1 MPPVSNFVPFYHH
14 DFLSMSLKK
23 LPKEQSKTAILLSML
38 IEPGWNP
45 FSELYNVAAKSTEEL
60 SPKEESKEASDDN
73 KDAEDDNKAAEE
85 TEKGDDDET
94 EKKDEGGEGTEEGG
108 KKKKKF
114 KMPNIPKTIEKIRS
128 KSQER
133 GKNKVRH
140 NFCSKTNHSDL

>member
-1 MPPVSNFVPFYHH
+1 
-14 DFLSMSLKK
+14 MSLKK

-114 KMPNIPKTIEKIRS
+114 KIPNIPKTIEKIRS

-133 GKNKVRH
+133 GKNKVR
-140 NFCSKTNHSDL
+140 NNLCYRRIILSDLHMK

>member
-1 MPPVSNFVPFYHH
+1 
-14 DFLSMSLKK
+14 MSLKK

-73 KDAEDDNKAAEE
+73 KAAEE
-85 TEKGDDDET
+85 AEKGDDDET

-108 KKKKKF
+108 KKKKS
-114 KMPNIPKTIEKIRS
+114 S
-128 KSQER
+128 KSQTFQ
-133 GKNKVRH
+133 KPLK
-140 NFCSKTNHSDL
+140 K

>member
-1 MPPVSNFVPFYHH
+1 
-14 DFLSMSLKK
+14 MSLKK
-23 LPKEQSKTAILLSML
+23 LPKEQSKPAILLSML

-45 FSELYNVAAKSTEEL
+45 FSELYNVAAKSTEDL

-73 KDAEDDNKAAEE
+73 KAAEEE
-85 TEKGDDDET
+85 TEKGEESEKGDET

-114 KMPNIPKTIEKIRS
+114 KIPNIPKTIEKIRS

-133 GKNKVRH
+133 GKNKVRN
-140 NFCSKTNHSDL
+140 NFCNQRTTLTFRWSKMRLFLFT

>member
-1 MPPVSNFVPFYHH
+1 
-14 DFLSMSLKK
+14 MSLKK

-73 KDAEDDNKAAEE
+73 KAAEE
-85 TEKGDDDET
+85 AEKGDDDET

-114 KMPNIPKTIEKIRS
+114 KIPNIPKTIEKIRS

-133 GKNKVRH
+133 GKNKVR
-140 NFCSKTNHSDL
+140 NTFCYQKLLWPSDEVK